1 MRYWDMSH
9 RIALALVMAAC
20 VSASCAQAGTEG
32 ADDRYSFSRI
42 DEGYLRLDGRTGQV
56 SVCTRKVVGWAC
68 QLVPDERGAL
78 EAEIARVQWEN
89 AILKKEL
96 LAHDIPLPGVVAPPS
111 SPKPEEPAPQSSGQ
125 TELNK
130 LIAMMDKVWRRLV
143 DMVWTLQREILKR
156 T

>member
-1 MRYWDMSH
+1 MLRA
-9 RIALALVMAAC
+9 ICPALIVAAC
-20 VSASCAQAGTEG
+20 LGASCAQAGTEG

-68 QLVPDERGAL
+68 QVVPDERTVL
-78 EAEIARVQWEN
+78 EAEIARVQGEN

-96 LAHDIPLPGVVAPPS
+96 LAHDLPLPGAVAPPP
-111 SPKPEEPAPQSSGQ
+111 SPKPEEPGPQSSGQ